1 MAGRIEAEVEKIVEE
16 LLENTALELV
26 AVDYVKERDWYL
38 RVFIDKEGGVD
49 LDDCQDLSRKLEEL
63 LDAQDLIKTSYILE
77 VSSPG
82 LDRELKKPRD
92 FQREMGKDIDV
103 SLFAPLDGKKVVT
116 GPLSAYD
123 GETINVGNM
132 AIPMDKV
139 AKVNLHKIGRAHV

>member
-38 RVFIDKEGGVD
+38 RVFIDKEGGID

-123 GETINVGNM
+123 GETINVGDM

-139 AKVNLHKIGRAHV
+139 AKVNLHIDF

>member
-82 LDRELKKPRD
+82 LDIELKKPRD

-123 GETINVGNM
+123 GETINVGDM

-139 AKVNLHKIGRAHV
+139 AKVNLHIDF

>member
-38 RVFIDKEGGVD
+38 RVFIDKEGSVD

-92 FQREMGKDIDV
+92 FQREIGKDIDV

-123 GETINVGNM
+123 GETINVGDM

-139 AKVNLHKIGRAHV
+139 AKVNLHIDF

>member
-63 LDAQDLIKTSYILE
+63 LDAQDIIKTSYILE

-92 FQREMGKDIDV
+92 FQREMGKNIDV

-123 GETINVGNM
+123 GETINVGDM

-139 AKVNLHKIGRAHV
+139 AKVNLHIDF

>member
-16 LLENTALELV
+16 LLENTVLELV

-123 GETINVGNM
+123 GETINVGDM

-139 AKVNLHKIGRAHV
+139 AKVNLHIDF

>member
-123 GETINVGNM
+123 GETINVGDM

-139 AKVNLHKIGRAHV
+139 AKGNLHIDF

>member
-63 LDAQDLIKTSYILE
+63 LDAQHLIKTSYILE

-123 GETINVGNM
+123 GETINVGDM

-139 AKVNLHKIGRAHV
+139 AKVNLHIDF

>member
-38 RVFIDKEGGVD
+38 RVFIDKECGVD

-63 LDAQDLIKTSYILE
+63 LDAQDIIKTSYILE

-123 GETINVGNM
+123 GETINVGDM
-132 AIPMDKV
+132 AIPMDKI
-139 AKVNLHKIGRAHV
+139 AKVNLHIDF

>member
-26 AVDYVKERDWYL
+26 TVDYVKERDWYL

-63 LDAQDLIKTSYILE
+63 LDAQDIIKTSYILE

-123 GETINVGNM
+123 GETINVGDM

-139 AKVNLHKIGRAHV
+139 AKVNLHIDF

>member
-16 LLENTALELV
+16 LLVNTALELV
-26 AVDYVKERDWYL
+26 AVDYVKERDWYI

-63 LDAQDLIKTSYILE
+63 LDAQDIIKTSYILE

-123 GETINVGNM
+123 GETINVGDM

-139 AKVNLHKIGRAHV
+139 AKVNLHIDF

>member
-63 LDAQDLIKTSYILE
+63 LDAQDIIKTSYILE

-82 LDRELKKPRD
+82 LDRELKKPSD

-123 GETINVGNM
+123 GETINVGDM

-139 AKVNLHKIGRAHV
+139 AKVNLHIDF

>member
-16 LLENTALELV
+16 LLVNTALELV
-26 AVDYVKERDWYL
+26 AVDYVNERDWYL

-123 GETINVGNM
+123 GETINVGDM

-139 AKVNLHKIGRAHV
+139 AKVNLHIDF

>member
-82 LDRELKKPRD
+82 LDRELKKSRD

-123 GETINVGNM
+123 GETINVGDM

-139 AKVNLHKIGRAHV
+139 AKVNLHIDF

>member
-1 MAGRIEAEVEKIVEE
+1 MAGRIEAEVDKIVEE

-63 LDAQDLIKTSYILE
+63 LDAQDIIKTSYILE

-123 GETINVGNM
+123 GETINVGDM

-139 AKVNLHKIGRAHV
+139 AKVNLHIDF

>member
-1 MAGRIEAEVEKIVEE
+1 MAGRIEAEIEKIVEE

-63 LDAQDLIKTSYILE
+63 LDAQDIIKTSYILE

-123 GETINVGNM
+123 GETINVGDM

-139 AKVNLHKIGRAHV
+139 AKVNLHIDF

>member
-82 LDRELKKPRD
+82 LDRELRKPRD

-123 GETINVGNM
+123 GETINVGDM

-139 AKVNLHKIGRAHV
+139 AKVNLHIDF

>member
-16 LLENTALELV
+16 LLVNTALELV

-49 LDDCQDLSRKLEEL
+49 LDDCQDLSRKLEDL

-123 GETINVGNM
+123 GETINVGDM

-139 AKVNLHKIGRAHV
+139 AKVNLHIDF

>member
-26 AVDYVKERDWYL
+26 AVGYVKERDWYL

-63 LDAQDLIKTSYILE
+63 LDAQDIIKTSYILE

-123 GETINVGNM
+123 GETINVGDM

-139 AKVNLHKIGRAHV
+139 AKVNLHIDF

>member
-38 RVFIDKEGGVD
+38 RVFIDKEGSVD

-63 LDAQDLIKTSYILE
+63 LDAQDLIKSSYILE

-123 GETINVGNM
+123 GETINVGDM

-139 AKVNLHKIGRAHV
+139 AKVNLHIDF

>member
-38 RVFIDKEGGVD
+38 RVFIDKESGVD

-123 GETINVGNM
+123 GETINVGDM
-132 AIPMDKV
+132 AIPMGKV
-139 AKVNLHKIGRAHV
+139 AKVNLHIDF

>member
-16 LLENTALELV
+16 LLENTVLELV

-63 LDAQDLIKTSYILE
+63 LDAQDIIKTSYILE

-123 GETINVGNM
+123 GETINVGDM

-139 AKVNLHKIGRAHV
+139 AKVNLHIDF

>member
-1 MAGRIEAEVEKIVEE
+1 MAGRIEAEVEKIVDE

-123 GETINVGNM
+123 GETINVGDM

-139 AKVNLHKIGRAHV
+139 AKVNLHIDF

>member
-1 MAGRIEAEVEKIVEE
+1 MAGRIEAEEEKIVEE

-123 GETINVGNM
+123 GETINVGDM

-139 AKVNLHKIGRAHV
+139 AKVNLHIDF

>member
-1 MAGRIEAEVEKIVEE
+1 MAGRIEAEAEKIVEE

-63 LDAQDLIKTSYILE
+63 LDAQNLIKTSYILE

-123 GETINVGNM
+123 GETINVGDM

-139 AKVNLHKIGRAHV
+139 AKVNLHIDF

>member
-16 LLENTALELV
+16 LLDNTALELV

-49 LDDCQDLSRKLEEL
+49 LDDCQDLSRKLEEI

-92 FQREMGKDIDV
+92 FQREMGKEIDV
-103 SLFAPLDGKKVVT
+103 SLFAPIDGKKVVT
-116 GPLSAYD
+116 GTLSAYD
-123 GETINVGNM
+123 GETINVGEM

-139 AKVNLHKIGRAHV
+139 AKVNLHIDF

>member
-123 GETINVGNM
+123 VETINVGDM

-139 AKVNLHKIGRAHV
+139 AKVNLHIDF

>member
-63 LDAQDLIKTSYILE
+63 LDAQDIIKTSYILE

-123 GETINVGNM
+123 GETINVGDM
-132 AIPMDKV
+132 AISMDKV
-139 AKVNLHKIGRAHV
+139 AKVNLHIDF

>member
-38 RVFIDKEGGVD
+38 RVFIDKEDGVD

-123 GETINVGNM
+123 GETINVGDM

-139 AKVNLHKIGRAHV
+139 AKVNLHIDF

>member
-63 LDAQDLIKTSYILE
+63 LDAQDIIKTSYILE

-103 SLFAPLDGKKVVT
+103 SLFDPLDGKKVVT

-123 GETINVGNM
+123 GETINVGDM

-139 AKVNLHKIGRAHV
+139 AKVNLHIDF

>member
-49 LDDCQDLSRKLEEL
+49 LDDCQDLSRKLEEI
-63 LDAQDLIKTSYILE
+63 LDAQDIIKTSYILE

-123 GETINVGNM
+123 GETINVGDM

-139 AKVNLHKIGRAHV
+139 AKVNLHIDF

>member
-103 SLFAPLDGKKVVT
+103 SLFATLDGKKVVT

-123 GETINVGNM
+123 GETINVGDM

-139 AKVNLHKIGRAHV
+139 AKVNLHIDF

>member
-16 LLENTALELV
+16 LLKNTALELV

-38 RVFIDKEGGVD
+38 RVFIDKEGSVD

-123 GETINVGNM
+123 GETINVGDM

-139 AKVNLHKIGRAHV
+139 AKVNLHIDF

>member
-103 SLFAPLDGKKVVT
+103 SLFAPLDGKKVLT

-123 GETINVGNM
+123 GETINVGDM

-139 AKVNLHKIGRAHV
+139 AKVNLHIDF

>member
-63 LDAQDLIKTSYILE
+63 LDAQDLINTSYILE

-123 GETINVGNM
+123 GETINVGDM

-139 AKVNLHKIGRAHV
+139 AKVNLHIDF

>member
-26 AVDYVKERDWYL
+26 TVDYVKERDWYL

-123 GETINVGNM
+123 GETINVGDM

-139 AKVNLHKIGRAHV
+139 AKVNLHIDF

>member
-63 LDAQDLIKTSYILE
+63 LDAQDIIKTSYILE

-123 GETINVGNM
+123 GETINVGEM

-139 AKVNLHKIGRAHV
+139 AKVNLHIDF

>member
-1 MAGRIEAEVEKIVEE
+1 M
-16 LLENTALELV
+16 
-26 AVDYVKERDWYL
+26 
-38 RVFIDKEGGVD
+38 
-49 LDDCQDLSRKLEEL
+49 
-63 LDAQDLIKTSYILE
+63 E

-116 GPLSAYD
+116 GPLGAYD
-123 GETINVGNM
+123 GETINVGDM

-139 AKVNLHKIGRAHV
+139 AKVNLHIDF